1 MTDKLERNNLGRLS
15 INKTETKY
23 GEIEIPVFDERFT
36 MDDFTYVVDVG
47 FKDLQT
53 AVSAED
59 YVLRAYANNFE
70 DVKMQNTE
78 LSIEEVDQIT
88 AKSFFSQLSN
98 LVNSNENSL
107 AGLRYQIERL
117 RQTNEYADEN
127 VRQKNEQ
134 IVEQTIEIEDKNA
147 IIARQD
153 SEIQILKQSL
163 ETLANA
169 TTSSMKQ
176 IEELTKQQTTQL
188 VNAMQI
194 INNNPSGSL

>member
-36 MDDFTYVVDVG
+36 IDDFTYVVDIG

-53 AVSAED
+53 AVAAED
-59 YVLRAYANNFE
+59 YVLRTYANNVQ

-98 LVNSNENSL
+98 LVNTNENSL

-117 RQTNEYADEN
+117 RQTTEYADES

-147 IIARQD
+147 IIARKD
-153 SEIQILKQSL
+153 SELQILKQSL
-163 ETLANA
+163 ETLATA

-176 IEELTKQQTTQL
+176 IEELTKQQTTQF

-194 INNNPSGSL
+194 VNNNPSGSL

>member
-1 MTDKLERNNLGRLS
+1 MSDKLERNKLSRLS

-36 MDDFTYVVDVG
+36 MDDFTYVVDIG

-53 AVSAED
+53 AVAAED
-59 YVLRAYANNFE
+59 YVLRSFANNFE
-70 DVKMQNTE
+70 DVKTQNTE
-78 LSIEEVDQIT
+78 LTIEEVEEIT
-88 AKSFFSQLSN
+88 AKCFFSQLSN
-98 LVNSNENSL
+98 LINTNENSL

-117 RQTNEYADEN
+117 RQTNEYADGS

-134 IVEQTIEIEDKNA
+134 IIEQTIEIEDKNA
-147 IIARQD
+147 IITRKD
-153 SEIQILKQSL
+153 SEIQLLKQSL
-163 ETLANA
+163 ETLAIA

-176 IEELTKQQTTQL
+176 IEELTKQQTAQF
-188 VNAMQI
+188 VNAIQL

>member
-36 MDDFTYVVDVG
+36 IDDFTYVVDIG

-53 AVSAED
+53 AVAAED
-59 YVLRAYANNFE
+59 YVLRTYANNVQ

-98 LVNSNENSL
+98 LVNTNENSL

-117 RQTNEYADEN
+117 RQTTEYADES

-147 IIARQD
+147 IIARKD
-153 SEIQILKQSL
+153 SELQILKQSL
-163 ETLANA
+163 ETLATA
-169 TTSSMKQ
+169 TTASMKQ
-176 IEELTKQQTTQL
+176 IEELTKQQTTQF

-194 INNNPSGSL
+194 VNNNPSGSL

>member
-1 MTDKLERNNLGRLS
+1 MSDKLERNKLGRLS

-23 GEIEIPVFDERFT
+23 GEIEVSVFDERFT
-36 MDDFTYVVDVG
+36 MDDFTYVVDIG

-53 AVSAED
+53 AVAAED
-59 YVLRAYANNFE
+59 YVLRAFANNFE
-70 DVKMQNTE
+70 DVRTQNTE
-78 LSIEEVDQIT
+78 LTVEEVEQIT

-98 LVNSNENSL
+98 LINTNENSL

-117 RQTNEYADEN
+117 RQTNEYADES

-147 IIARQD
+147 IIARKD
-153 SEIQILKQSL
+153 SEIQVLKQSL
-163 ETLANA
+163 ETLATA
-169 TTSSMKQ
+169 TTASMKQ

>member
-1 MTDKLERNNLGRLS
+1 MSDKLERNKLGRLS

-23 GEIEIPVFDERFT
+23 GEIEVSVFDERFT
-36 MDDFTYVVDVG
+36 MDDFTYVVDIG

-53 AVSAED
+53 AVAAED
-59 YVLRAYANNFE
+59 YVLRAFANNFE
-70 DVKMQNTE
+70 DVRTQNTE
-78 LSIEEVDQIT
+78 LTVEEVEQIT

-98 LVNSNENSL
+98 LINTNENSL

-117 RQTNEYADEN
+117 RQTNEYSDES

-147 IIARQD
+147 IIARKD
-153 SEIQILKQSL
+153 SEIQVLKQSL
-163 ETLANA
+163 ETLATA
-169 TTSSMKQ
+169 TTASMKQ